1 MLAFYGKLHTAI
13 VVRIPLIQQG
23 VPRAPRFVNK
33 LRAGWQCQVRRG
45 HRPHHA
51 FAAGVFSLSFF
62 KNLPFEWLVGLRY
75 TRAGKRSGRNS
86 FISFISLI
94 SMAGIALGVAA
105 LIVVLSV
112 MNGFQKEVRDRMLS
126 VLSHIEVYEPSG
138 SLPNWQQ
145 TATLAMQDKEVIGTA
160 PYVAAQAMIT
170 KDDTV
175 RGVMI
180 RGILPEQEPKVSEVA
195 SQIVQ
200 GSFGALKPG
209 EFNIILGS
217 ELARGMQV
225 QVGDRITLI
234 APQGQV
240 TPAGVIPRLKQFT
253 VGAIF
258 NAGHFEYDSS
268 LAFIHIE
275 DAEKMFKLDAPSG
288 LRLRVA
294 DMQRAPEVAYD
305 LSRILGGDL
314 LISDWSKQ
322 NRNWFAAVQT
332 EKRMMFIILTL
343 IIAVAAFNL
352 VSTLV
357 MTVTDKQA
365 DIAILR
371 TLGSSPGSIM
381 KIFMVQGALVGI
393 IGTIIGVTL
402 GVIVAL
408 NVDVIVPFIEH
419 LLGVQF
425 LPRDI
430 YLISA
435 LPSDLRWPD
444 VWTIG
449 LVAVVLAFL
458 ATIYPSWW
466 AARVKPAE
474 ALRYE

>member
-1 MLAFYGKLHTAI
+1 MS
-13 VVRIPLIQQG
+13 LI
-23 VPRAPRFVNK
+23 
-33 LRAGWQCQVRRG
+33 
-45 HRPHHA
+45 
-51 FAAGVFSLSFF
+51 

-75 TRAGKRSGRNS
+75 TRAGKRSARNS

-126 VLSHIEVYEPSG
+126 VLAHIEVFDASG
-138 SLPNWQQ
+138 AMPDWQQ
-145 TATLAMQDKEVIGTA
+145 TAREAFMDKEVRGAA
-160 PYVAAQAMIT
+160 PYVAGQAMIT
-170 KDDTV
+170 RDDTV
-175 RGVMI
+175 RGVVV
-180 RGILPEQEPKVSEVA
+180 RGVLPSEEPKVSDVA
-195 SQIVQ
+195 GQMKE
-200 GSFGALKPG
+200 GSFNDLRPG
-209 EFNIILGS
+209 EFNIVLGI
-217 ELARGMQV
+217 ELARSMRVG
-225 QVGDRITLI
+225 VGDKITLI

-253 VGAIF
+253 VAGIF
-258 NAGHFEYDSS
+258 EAGHYEFDSS
-268 LAFIHIE
+268 LAFMHME
-275 DAEKMFKLDAPSG
+275 DAEKMFRLSAPSG
-288 LRLRVA
+288 LRLRIA
-294 DMQRAPEVAYD
+294 DMQRAPQVAQD
-305 LSRILGGDL
+305 LSRILTGDV
-314 LISDWSKQ
+314 LIRDWSKQ

-381 KIFMVQGALVGI
+381 KIFMIQGALVGL
-393 IGTIIGVTL
+393 IGTAIGVAG
-402 GVIVAL
+402 GVLIAL
-408 NVDVIVPFIEH
+408 NVDVIVPAIEH

-449 LVAVVLAFL
+449 AVAVVLAFV
-458 ATIYPSWW
+458 ATVYPSWR
-466 AARVKPAE
+466 AARVRPAE

>member
-1 MLAFYGKLHTAI
+1 LS
-13 VVRIPLIQQG
+13 LI
-23 VPRAPRFVNK
+23 
-33 LRAGWQCQVRRG
+33 
-45 HRPHHA
+45 
-51 FAAGVFSLSFF
+51 

-75 TRAGKRSGRNS
+75 TRAGKRSARNS

-126 VLSHIEVYEPSG
+126 VLAHIEVFDASG
-138 SLPNWQQ
+138 AMPDWQQ
-145 TATLAMQDKEVIGTA
+145 TAREAFMDKEVRGAA
-160 PYVAAQAMIT
+160 PYVAGQAMIT
-170 KDDTV
+170 RDDTV
-175 RGVMI
+175 RGVVV
-180 RGILPEQEPKVSEVA
+180 RGVLPSEEPKVSDVA
-195 SQIVQ
+195 GQMKE
-200 GSFGALKPG
+200 GSFNDLRPG
-209 EFNIILGS
+209 EFNIVLGI
-217 ELARGMQV
+217 ELARSMRVG
-225 QVGDRITLI
+225 VGDKITLI

-253 VGAIF
+253 VAGIF
-258 NAGHFEYDSS
+258 EAGHYEFDSS
-268 LAFIHIE
+268 LAFMHME
-275 DAEKMFKLDAPSG
+275 DAEKMFRLSAPSG
-288 LRLRVA
+288 LRLRIA
-294 DMQRAPEVAYD
+294 DMQRAPQVAQD
-305 LSRILGGDL
+305 LSRILTGDV
-314 LISDWSKQ
+314 LIRDWSKQ

-381 KIFMVQGALVGI
+381 KIFMIQGALVGL
-393 IGTIIGVTL
+393 IGTAIGVAG
-402 GVIVAL
+402 GVLIAL
-408 NVDVIVPFIEH
+408 NVDVIVPAIEH

-449 LVAVVLAFL
+449 AVAVVLAFV
-458 ATIYPSWW
+458 ATVYPSWR
-466 AARVKPAE
+466 AARVRPAE